1 MRSTQTSKITLHP
14 AAKVTKLAPRAEVGP
29 DDGRH
34 WEEDGER
41 RQQLVAV
48 ARISHA
54 QNKGERERERER
66 EAKFWPNDKFLF
78 AVAKI
83 AA

>member
-14 AAKVTKLAPRAEVGP
+14 AAKVTKLAPRAEMGP
-29 DDGRH
+29 DDGRRTAL
-34 WEEDGER
+34 GG
-41 RQQLVAV
+41 RQQELVAV

-66 EAKFWPNDKFLF
+66 EIGQVLAK
-78 AVAKI
+78 
-83 AA
+83 

>member
-54 QNKGERERERER
+54 QNKGERE
-66 EAKFWPNDKFLF
+66 KVVVLMVF
-78 AVAKI
+78 
-83 AA
+83 